1 VIELDRK
8 ALLGGGVPPRE
19 TMAGKIGA
27 SKDKPSP
34 KPEIAIDPSLLL
46 KRDGQAHGAK
56 IGDGKM
62 MSPFARQMPAGPA
75 KGE

>member
-1 VIELDRK
+1 MIELDRT
-8 ALLGGGVPPRE
+8 ALLGGGVAPRE

-27 SKDKPSP
+27 SKDKVAA
-34 KPEIAIDPSLLL
+34 KPDVVIELGRLL

-62 MSPFARQMPAGPA
+62 MSPFASHMPVEPA